1 MDTVKNILIDL
12 EFSGL
17 DNTFIQDNEI
27 VQLKLMA
34 ADTGDGIR
42 IDFRA
47 TKPVSLYHRLHC
59 GLEGEYPGEASFTA
73 AAFETALERIG
84 VTPESERRYFGYGV
98 STDTAM
104 LKKYDVK
111 IEIVDLQERIR
122 LNPEY
127 EQQMAVGGSSMEAA
141 YLLLTGNRPPLD
153 THFGLGEL
161 DLIREIYRKVMAFTD
176 CNTLLSVMPYGH
188 CAGMPLAEY
197 VAEYRRAADGYRFN
211 NSDLL
216 AKSLTARIP
225 TRVISHDDDFD
236 DDWGDDDDD
245 WGDDDA

>member
-1 MDTVKNILIDL
+1 MDTVKNILIDE
-12 EFSGL
+12 EFTGL

-27 VQLKLMA
+27 VQLKLMD

-47 TKPVSLYHRLHC
+47 TKPVSLFHRLHC

-73 AAFETALERIG
+73 AAFETALAKIG

-98 STDTAM
+98 SSDTAM
-104 LKKYDVK
+104 LRKYRVK
-111 IEIVDLQERIR
+111 IEIVDLQELIR

-127 EQQMAVGGSSMEAA
+127 EQQMAVGGSSMEVA
-141 YLLLTGNRPPLD
+141 YLLLTGKRPPLD

-161 DLIREIYRKVMAFTD
+161 DLIREIYRKVMAFTG

-188 CAGMPLAEY
+188 CAGMPIDEY
-197 VAEYRRAADGYRFN
+197 VAGYRRAADGYRFN

-225 TRVISHDDDFD
+225 ARVFYHDDEDDFD

-245 WGDDDA
+245 